1 MRIKHTHLG
10 DILCFEFSAV
20 LNMSP
25 FDTVKNVLEIK
36 QFTQLHKIIF
46 ENAQFVI
53 GSNTL
58 KTFIEKIYSQYI
70 ISHFLPYL
78 YIKPIENTSFMQSS
92 VKFQ

>member
-1 MRIKHTHLG
+1 MLKNAILVNKADFFRIKCESNIH
-10 DILCFEFSAV
+10 ILVTYFVLPFE
-20 LNMSP
+20 
-25 FDTVKNVLEIK
+25 TVKNVLEIK

-78 YIKPIENTSFMQSS
+78 
-92 VKFQ
+92 